1 MGDHVMPAAAPEL
14 RYAVVPIRDV
24 VFRDAQSTG
33 DGSWLI
39 EGYAAVF
46 DQETVLYDGSFFRIK
61 ESIAPGAFTDVL
73 SRIALPNDDPMRTL
87 VHLNYVHDMQAAVAS
102 TDAPDLIGRLS
113 LAEDDRG
120 LRFTA
125 RVDRED
131 PDAQRMAVKMRR
143 GVAKQASFAF
153 TIGRQQ
159 VTTTDL
165 ADGREE
171 DLVRILEVR
180 SLFDVCVCPQGAYGQ
195 TVSTLRSLAAAIG
208 RSPDGEGHPRR
219 SDQEGAPAVA
229 EPEARGSGDDTRA
242 HRLAAARARARAS
255 LSLMSEE
262 DA

>member
-1 MGDHVMPAAAPEL
+1 MGDLITPAAAPEL

-24 VFRDAQSTG
+24 VFRDAQATG

-46 DQETVLYDGSFFRIK
+46 DQETVLYDGSFFRVK
-61 ESIAPGAFTDVL
+61 ESIAPGAFSAVL
-73 SRIALPNDDPMRTL
+73 ARTALPAGDPNRTL

-102 TDAPDLIGRLS
+102 TDAPGPIGRLE
-113 LAEDDRG
+113 LAQDDVG

-143 GVAKQASFAF
+143 GVANQASFAF
-153 TIGRQQ
+153 TLERWTA
-159 VTTTDL
+159 TTTDL

-171 DLVRILEVR
+171 DDRRILEVR
-180 SLFDVCVCPQGAYGQ
+180 NLFDVCVCPQGAYAQ

-208 RSPDGEGHPRR
+208 RSPEGEGHPRR
-219 SDQEGAPAVA
+219 SDPEGAPAVA
-229 EPEARGSGDDTRA
+229 EQNARGGGDDTRA
-242 HRLAAARARARAS
+242 KRLAAARARARAS